1 MPEDIPGCL
10 FSPAGVSAVGSVPMC
25 PAPSTES
32 AEQEES
38 ETFSPRECQQPEAL
52 VRKRLPSL
60 WCTSHSPSVCETDPA
75 CVLEK
80 STQCPEWGQCSHMCL
95 WTAVDIWVLLHM
107 AQMSPTKYRETSGFY
122 GSNLILVAILR
133 CGLK

>member
-10 FSPAGVSAVGSVPMC
+10 FSPAEVSAVGSVPMC

-80 STQCPEWGQCSHMCL
+80 STQWSRVGPVLPHVF
-95 WTAVDIWVLLHM
+95 VD
-107 AQMSPTKYRETSGFY
+107 SSGH
-122 GSNLILVAILR
+122 LVIVTHGPDVTR
-133 CGLK
+133 